1 VSRDRI
7 QRLLLLASAIA
18 VFATLAA
25 LVFIGLRIPDRFA
38 TDVWTAHYFHGAIP
52 QPPFLAGSTL
62 EVSSD
67 RSPQLRELHFYV
79 FGSDA
84 GGRDLLAVTARAVV
98 PSLELVVLAL
108 IARMV
113 LGVGAGFLIAAGTE
127 PLRTI
132 ARSAGTWIAGFP
144 YLALAVL
151 VIQSFTGG
159 PSTVA
164 VPGRTRFIGFVVAI
178 AVVGW
183 RDVAE
188 LVASRM
194 QWVDAQPFALGAR
207 ALGSSG
213 LGLFRRHVW
222 PYLRQALTIEL
233 SFQASAVLVLLAEL
247 GFLQY
252 YLGGFLQLFE
262 GAQPGRVAPS
272 FQLAISPELGQM
284 MSDVRLYLLRQEF
297 APALVPALT
306 LALAALSFEL
316 LGRALRGRT
325 DLPT

>member
-1 VSRDRI
+1 MSDDRI
-7 QRLLLLASAIA
+7 RRHVLLALAIALLASLA
-18 VFATLAA
+18 V
-25 LVFIGLRIPDRFA
+25 LVFLGFRIPDRFA
-38 TDVWTAHYFHGAIP
+38 TDVWTAHYFHGTIP
-52 QPPFLAGSTL
+52 QPPFPALSTVQ
-62 EVSSD
+62 VSSD
-67 RSPQLRELHFYV
+67 NSPQLREVHFYV
-79 FGSDA
+79 LGSDG
-84 GGRDLLAVTARAVV
+84 GGRDLVALTARAVV

-113 LGVGAGFLIAAGTE
+113 LGIGAGFLIASGTE

-132 ARSAGTWIAGFP
+132 ARSAGGWIAGFP

-164 VPGRTRFIGFVVAI
+164 APGRTRLIAFVVAI

-183 RDVAE
+183 RDIAE

-194 QWVDAQPFALGAR
+194 QWVNAQPFALGGR
-207 ALGSSG
+207 AMGSSG
-213 LGLFRRHVW
+213 LGFFRRHVW
-222 PYLRQALTIEL
+222 PFLRQALTVEL

-252 YLGGFLQLFE
+252 YLGGFTQLFE
-262 GAQPGRVAPS
+262 GIGPPAPS
-272 FQLAISPELGQM
+272 FQLATQPELGQM

-297 APALVPALT
+297 APALVPALA
-306 LALAALSFEL
+306 LVLAALSFEL

>member
-1 VSRDRI
+1 VSADRTR
-7 QRLLLLASAIA
+7 RLGLLALAAALLASLA
-18 VFATLAA
+18 V
-25 LVFIGLRIPDRFA
+25 LVILGLRMPDQWA
-38 TDVWTAHYFHGAIP
+38 TEVWAAHYFHGTIP
-52 QPPFLAGSTL
+52 QPPFPPLSTVQ
-62 EVSSD
+62 VSSAAN
-67 RSPQLRELHFYV
+67 PQLRDIHFYV
-79 FGSDA
+79 FGSDG
-84 GGRDLLAVTARAVV
+84 GGRDLLALTARAVM

-108 IARMV
+108 AARMI
-113 LGVGAGFLIAAGTE
+113 LGIGAGFLIAAGTE
-127 PLRTI
+127 PLKTI
-132 ARSAGTWIAGFP
+132 ARSAGGWIAGFP

-151 VIQSFTGG
+151 IIQSFTGG
-159 PSTVA
+159 PSTLPA
-164 VPGRTRFIGFVVAI
+164 PGRARLLGFVVAI

-213 LGLFRRHVW
+213 LGLFRRHAW
-222 PYLRQALTIEL
+222 PYLRQALTVEL

-252 YLGGFLQLFE
+252 YLGGFTQVFE
-262 GAQPGRVAPS
+262 GINQIAPS
-272 FQLAISPELGQM
+272 FQLATQPELGQM

-297 APALVPALT
+297 APALVPAVT
-306 LALAALSFEL
+306 LAVAALSFEL
-316 LGRALRGRT
+316 LGRALRGKT

>member
-1 VSRDRI
+1 VSHGRI
-7 QRLLLLASAIA
+7 RRLLLLALAIA
-18 VFATLAA
+18 LLATLAIF
-25 LVFIGLRIPDRFA
+25 VVVGLRIPDLWA
-38 TDVWTAHYFHGAIP
+38 SQVWAGGFIRGTVTL
-52 QPPFLAGSTL
+52 PPFPALST
-62 EVSSD
+62 VDVFSSD
-67 RSPQLRELHFYV
+67 NTPLHDSHFYL

-84 GGRDLLAVTARAVV
+84 GGRDLLAVTSRAVV
-98 PSLELVVLAL
+98 PSLELVILAL
-108 IARMV
+108 IGRMV
-113 LGVGAGFLIAAGTE
+113 LGTGAGFLIASGTE

-132 ARSAGTWIAGFP
+132 ARSAGGWIAGFP

-164 VPGRTRFIGFVVAI
+164 VPGPTRLLAFVVAI

-183 RDVAE
+183 RDIAE

-194 QWVDAQPFALGAR
+194 QWVNAQEFALGAC
-207 ALGSSG
+207 AVGSSG
-213 LGLFRRHVW
+213 LGFFRRHTW
-222 PYLRQALTIEL
+222 PYLRQALTVEL

-252 YLGGFLQLFE
+252 YLGGFTQLFE
-262 GAQPGRVAPS
+262 QGSVPS
-272 FQLAISPELGQM
+272 FQLATQPELGQM
-284 MSDVRLYLLRQEF
+284 MSDVRLYLLRQELL
-297 APALVPALT
+297 PALVPAMA

-325 DLPT
+325 DFRT

>member
-1 VSRDRI
+1 VLALAI
-7 QRLLLLASAIA
+7 ALLASLA
-18 VFATLAA
+18 V
-25 LVFIGLRIPDRFA
+25 LVYVGLRIPDRWA
-38 TDVWTAHYFHGAIP
+38 TEVWSAHYFHGIIP
-52 QPPFLAGSTL
+52 QPPFPPLSTVQ
-62 EVSSD
+62 VSSGA
-67 RSPQLRELHFYV
+67 SPQVREIHFYV
-79 FGSDA
+79 FGSDG
-84 GGRDLLAVTARAVV
+84 GGRDLLALTARAVV
-98 PSLELVVLAL
+98 PSAELVVLAL
-108 IARMV
+108 IARMF
-113 LGVGAGFLIAAGTE
+113 LGIGAGFVIATGTE
-127 PLRTI
+127 PLKTI
-132 ARSAGTWIAGFP
+132 ARSAGGWIAGFP

-151 VIQSFTGG
+151 IIQSFTGG
-159 PSTVA
+159 PSAVA
-164 VPGRTRFIGFVVAI
+164 VTGRTRLIGFVVAI

-183 RDVAE
+183 RDIAE

-213 LGLFRRHVW
+213 LGLFRRHAW
-222 PYLRQALTIEL
+222 PYLRQGLTIEL

-252 YLGGFLQLFE
+252 YLGGFTQVSE
-262 GAQPGRVAPS
+262 GINQVAPS
-272 FQLAISPELGQM
+272 FQLATQPELGQM

-297 APALVPALT
+297 APALVPALA

>member
-1 VSRDRI
+1 VSNSRI
-7 QRLLLLASAIA
+7 QRLVLLALAIA
-18 VFATLAA
+18 LLATLAA
-25 LVFIGLRIPDRFA
+25 LVVIGLRIPDVWA
-38 TDVWTAHYFHGAIP
+38 TRVWAGGFIHETISL
-52 QPPFLAGSTL
+52 PPFPFFSTV
-62 EVSSD
+62 EVFSLD
-67 RSPQLRELHFYV
+67 NPQLHESHFFL

-84 GGRDLLAVTARAVV
+84 GGRDLFAVTSRAVV

-108 IARMV
+108 IGRMI
-113 LGVGAGFLIAAGTE
+113 LGISAGFLIAAGTE

-132 ARSAGTWIAGFP
+132 ARSAGGWIAGFP

-164 VPGRTRFIGFVVAI
+164 VPGPTRLIAFVVAI
-178 AVVGW
+178 AIVGW

-188 LVASRM
+188 LVASRT
-194 QWVDAQPFALGAR
+194 QWVNAQEFALGAR
-207 ALGSSG
+207 AVGSSG
-213 LGLFRRHVW
+213 LGFFRRHTW
-222 PYLRQALTIEL
+222 PYLRQALTVEL

-252 YLGGFLQLFE
+252 YLGGFTQLFE
-262 GAQPGRVAPS
+262 QGSVAS
-272 FQLAISPELGQM
+272 FQLATQPELGQL
-284 MSDVRLYLLRQEF
+284 MSGVRLYLLRQEL

-325 DLPT
+325 DFRT

>member
-1 VSRDRI
+1 VSNSRT
-7 QRLLLLASAIA
+7 QRLVLVTLAIALLA
-18 VFATLAA
+18 TLTA
-25 LVFIGLRIPDRFA
+25 LIVIGLRIPDVWA
-38 TDVWTAHYFHGAIP
+38 TQVWAGGFIHEKISL
-52 QPPFLAGSTL
+52 PPFPAFSTV
-62 EVSSD
+62 EVFSFD
-67 RSPQLRELHFYV
+67 NPQLHESHFFL
-79 FGSDA
+79 FGSDG
-84 GGRDLLAVTARAVV
+84 GGRDLFAVTSRAVV

-108 IARMV
+108 IGRMV

-132 ARSAGTWIAGFP
+132 ARSAGGWIAGFP

-164 VPGRTRFIGFVVAI
+164 VPGPTRLIAFVVAI

-188 LVASRM
+188 LVASRT
-194 QWVDAQPFALGAR
+194 QWVNAQEFALGAR
-207 ALGSSG
+207 AVGSGG
-213 LGLFRRHVW
+213 LGFFRRHTW
-222 PYLRQALTIEL
+222 PYLRQALTVEV
-233 SFQASAVLVLLAEL
+233 SFQARAVLVLLAEL

-252 YLGGFLQLFE
+252 YLGGFRQLFE
-262 GAQPGRVAPS
+262 QGSVPS
-272 FQLAISPELGQM
+272 VQLATQPELGQL
-284 MSDVRLYLLRQEF
+284 MSGVRLYLLRQEL
-297 APALVPALT
+297 APALVPAMA

-325 DLPT
+325 DFRT

>member
-1 VSRDRI
+1 VSNSRV
-7 QRLLLLASAIA
+7 QRLVLVALAIALLASLAGM
-18 VFATLAA
+18 VFAG
-25 LVFIGLRIPDRFA
+25 FRIPDRFA
-38 TDVWTAHYFHGAIP
+38 TDVWAAHYFHGTIP
-52 QPPFLAGSTL
+52 QPPFPPLSTV
-62 EVSSD
+62 EVSSANT
-67 RSPQLRELHFYV
+67 PQLREVHFYV
-79 FGSDA
+79 FGSDG
-84 GGRDLLAVTARAVV
+84 GGRDLLALTARAVV

-113 LGVGAGFLIAAGTE
+113 LGIGAGFLIAAGDE
-127 PLRTI
+127 PLKTI
-132 ARSAGTWIAGFP
+132 AASAGGWIAGFP

-151 VIQSFTGG
+151 IIQSFTGG
-159 PSTVA
+159 PSTTA
-164 VPGRTRFIGFVVAI
+164 VPGRARLIGFVVAI
-178 AVVGW
+178 AIVGW
-183 RDVAE
+183 RDIAQ

-207 ALGSSG
+207 AVGSSG
-213 LGLFRRHVW
+213 LGLFRRHAW

-252 YLGGFLQLFE
+252 YLGGFTQVSE
-262 GAQPGRVAPS
+262 GINQVAPS
-272 FQLAISPELGQM
+272 FQLATQPELGQM

-297 APALVPALT
+297 APALVPAVT